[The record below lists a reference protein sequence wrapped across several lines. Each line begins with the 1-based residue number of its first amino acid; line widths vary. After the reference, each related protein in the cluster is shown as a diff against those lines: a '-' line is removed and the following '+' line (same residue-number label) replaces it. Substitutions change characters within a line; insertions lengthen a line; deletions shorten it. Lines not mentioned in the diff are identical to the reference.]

1 MKPILAAFAMVLCSA
16 AVRAQSVHEVRV
28 ATDGKVPADAGYV
41 QAVVETRAGQSFD
54 ANRTSRDV
62 RALER
67 TGRFS
72 EVAVRA
78 VPLADGTVDVVF
90 SVAARPTVERLEITG
105 ADEVGNRKVR
115 EWLGIGVGDLAD
127 DALMAAAARRIQ
139 DEYDKK
145 FYPEARLTWSLAP
158 GSAPGTVRV
167 TVTVKEGLRS
177 RVSVIRFRG
186 NAAVEDGELVEAM
199 KQRRFVWY
207 NPVHWFSGAGR
218 LSEDDIR
225 GDVFGLR
232 SLYARRGYL
241 DARVDEPEVIRIG
254 PNRVELRIQIT
265 EGVVYRLGAVAIEG
279 VTLFPSNDIARV
291 ARLAPGGL
299 ASMATVEKA
308 REAILDY
315 YGNRGYILTQVQPAI
330 DTAAEKGTADLKLQV
345 KEGKQSKIREIKIRG
360 NVVTKEEVIRRE
372 LVVAPGEPFNRS
384 RVRTSENRVRNLGY
398 FSYVAATP
406 EPAEEEGWHDLV
418 LEVEEDRMGTAEAG
432 IAYSSVDEIVGR
444 VEVGHGNVDLASWP
458 PFGGGQK
465 VRVGAQVGTTLEDYY
480 INFIEPYFLDRRLRL
495 GVDLYSRESSSYS
508 SEYDVGRLGGQ
519 VSLEKPIARFYS
531 VGLTYGL
538 EEIEISDVDDDA
550 SQSIRDEEGDR
561 LKSWLELAL
570 VLDTR
575 DRTRLTTRGN
585 YTRLSSTLAG
595 GPLGA
600 DTDWYKLELRS
611 SQYVPLW
618 FGHVFLLRGHV
629 GFMEEYGDATSVPL
643 FDRFFLGGLYTVRAF
658 RYRHIGPADEDGEPL
673 GGRSMAFAS
682 AEYTVPVYKM
692 VRLAAFVDGG
702 MVWEDPFE
710 LDLHWNSGYGVGI
723 RLDIPMM
730 PLRIDYAWQI
740 DADDYNEDDNGRFNI
755 MFGYPF

>member
-1 MKPILAAFAMVLCSA
+1 MKPILAAFAMVLYSV

-28 ATDGKVPADAGYV
+28 ETDGKVPADAGYV
-41 QAVVETRAGQSFD
+41 RAVVETRAGQDFD

-78 VPLADGTVDVVF
+78 LPRTDGTVDVVF

-115 EWLGIGVGDLAD
+115 EWLGLGVGDLTD

-158 GSAPGTVRV
+158 GSVPGTVRV
-167 TVTVKEGLRS
+167 TVTVKEGQRS
-177 RVSVIRFRG
+177 RVSVIRFEG
-186 NAAVEDGELVEAM
+186 NETVGDGELIEAM
-199 KQRRFVWY
+199 RQKRFVWY

-218 LSEDDIR
+218 LSEDDLR
-225 GDVFGLR
+225 GDVFNLR
-232 SLYARRGYL
+232 ALYAGRGYL
-241 DARVDEPEVIRIG
+241 DARVGEPETVRIG
-254 PNRVELRIQIT
+254 ANRVELRIPIT
-265 EGVVYRLGAVAIEG
+265 EGAVYRLGAVAIEG
-279 VTLFPSNDIARV
+279 VTLFPSNDIAGV

-299 ASMATVEKA
+299 ASMAAIDRA

-330 DTAAEKGTADLKLQV
+330 DTAAEKGVADLKLQV
-345 KEGKQSKIREIKIRG
+345 KEGKQSKIRQIRIRG
-360 NVVTKEEVIRRE
+360 NVVTQEEVIRRE

-398 FSYVAATP
+398 FSYVAAAP
-406 EPAEEEGWHDLV
+406 EPSEEEGWHDLV

-432 IAYSSVDEIVGR
+432 VAYSSIDELVGR
-444 VEVGHGNVDLASWP
+444 VEVGHGNVDITSWP

-465 VRVGAQVGTTLEDYY
+465 VRVGAQVGTRLEDYY

-495 GVDLYSRESSSYS
+495 GVDLYSRESSTYS
-508 SEYDVGRLGGQ
+508 SQYDVGRLGGQ
-519 VSLEKPIARFYS
+519 LSLEKSIARFYS

-550 SQSIRDEEGDR
+550 SQSIQDEEGER
-561 LKSWLELAL
+561 MKSWLELAL

-618 FGHVFLLRGHV
+618 FGHVFLVRGHV

-643 FDRFFLGGLYTVRAF
+643 FDRFFLGGLYNVRAF
-658 RYRHIGPADEDGEPL
+658 QYRHIGPADEDGEPL

-710 LDLHWNSGYGVGI
+710 LDLNWNSGYGVGI